1 MRPSPL
7 ILTVALLLV
16 SCGSNPRPSPDPVV
30 RIVEVKVPIATDCA
44 PDIGPEPVY
53 ADTAEAIA
61 LAPDIYAR
69 TVLLLAGRLQRIARD
84 GVKSAALAACQTP
97 PPAAPPRPG

>member
-1 MRPSPL
+1 MKRVVILAALALASCAAGPKSP
-7 ILTVALLLV
+7 
-16 SCGSNPRPSPDPVV
+16 PDPVV
-30 RIVEVKVPIATDCA
+30 QLVEVKVPIPVACA

-69 TVLLLAGRLQRIARD
+69 TVLLLAGRVQRIARD
-84 GVKSAALAACQTP
+84 QVKSAALDACRT
-97 PPAAPPRPG
+97 PPAAAPLRPG